1 LLTDE
6 EMIGLQAEKGELIN
20 AEQFKSNKNYVLH
33 LIHCKA
39 YEKATEFTRD
49 NKVLDLGCNTGYGSH
64 LINDSCRE
72 IVGVDVSKK
81 AIKIAKELYGNE
93 NIEFKA
99 IDGKRLPFGAN
110 SFDVVVSFQV
120 IEHIV
125 DHEAYLME
133 IKRVLAPEGKV
144 IFTTPNRLIRLY
156 PGMRPWNEFHV
167 REYAPLELKELLDG
181 FFRSTEICGLYA
193 REPLYSTELSR
204 VQRIRDR
211 AKLKQDRNVN
221 PVVKGVMLFAKN
233 LKASIDKRL
242 TLEERDF
249 QEKYSTEDLFYKSEN
264 LDDALDLMAICTN

>member
-1 LLTDE
+1 MLTNE
-6 EMIGLQAEKGELIN
+6 EMIGLQAEKGELID
-20 AEQFKSNKNYVLH
+20 AEHFKSNKNYVLH
-33 LIHCKA
+33 LIHSKA

-49 NKVLDLGCNTGYGSH
+49 KKVLDLGCNTGYGSH
-64 LINDSCRE
+64 LIKNSCRE
-72 IVGVDVSKK
+72 IVGVDVSEK

-93 NIEFKA
+93 SIEFRV
-99 IDGKRLPFGAN
+99 IDGKRLPFAEN

-125 DHEAYLME
+125 EHESYLME

-156 PGMRPWNEFHV
+156 PGMKPWNEFHV

-181 FFRSTEICGLYA
+181 FFRNTEIWGLYA

-204 VQRIRDR
+204 VQKIRDR
-211 AKLKQDRNVN
+211 AKLKQDRDVN
-221 PVVKGVMLFAKN
+221 PILKGVILFSKN

-242 TLEERDF
+242 TAEEEGF
-249 QEKYSTEDLFYKSEN
+249 QDKYSTEDLFYKSEN
-264 LDDALDLMAICTN
+264 LSDALDLMAICTD